1 MGARKHT
8 GWKDIAELPLEEQ
21 YKWADQ
27 RLAGIKQGKT
37 AITKPTVSK
46 RERLPKDHMRG
57 LFGVWWYKGVRFEKN
72 FLGKY
77 IIQDFQEFSDMDRV
91 LDYIDR
97 REKAMVADM
106 ERFGTCWPIRDPCGW
121 PALKESEP
129 EQKPIEV
136 AFWVV
141 LVTLFLIG
149 TICGWLMF

>member
-27 RLAGIKQGKT
+27 RLAGIKQGNPV
-37 AITKPTVSK
+37 ITKPTVSK

-77 IIQDFQEFSDMDRV
+77 ILQDFQEFSQLDRV

-106 ERFGTCWPIRDPCGW
+106 ERFGARWPIRDPCGW

-129 EQKPIEV
+129 EPKPIEV

-141 LVTLFLIG
+141 LVTPFLIG